1 MNPTVSRGAVF
12 LLASVLMV
20 AGCYQDSGT
29 ETQEAEG
36 AEPTVTTEVE
46 ESYPDLGPEQAQ
58 EIERFVRAWVDERV
72 GEGGVYDIPPRGE
85 HDLSGTL
92 TAFHTVHQQDDDTY
106 YVCTDFEDG
115 ENTYD
120 VDFYVNVTPE
130 GSTITEHY
138 LHKVDG
144 QVVE

>member
-36 AEPTVTTEVE
+36 AEPTVTTEEE
-46 ESYPDLGPEQAQ
+46 ESYPDPGPEQAQ
-58 EIERFVRAWVDERV
+58 EIEGFVRAWVDERV